1 MNLKSEKY
9 FFINSTNFNSI
20 ILTEKK
26 YYKKQK
32 KDILKKKRLGIIYK
46 TKKQ

>member
-1 MNLKSEKY
+1 MDKKELLSFQRK
-9 FFINSTNFNSI
+9 
-20 ILTEKK
+20 KK

-32 KDILKKKRLGIIYK
+32 KHILKKKLPSIIYK